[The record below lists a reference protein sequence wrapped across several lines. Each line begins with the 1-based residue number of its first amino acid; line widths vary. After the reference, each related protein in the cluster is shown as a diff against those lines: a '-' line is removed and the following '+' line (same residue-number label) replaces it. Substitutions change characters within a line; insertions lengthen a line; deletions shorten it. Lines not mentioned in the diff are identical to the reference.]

1 MIQREKEDSYT
12 MFGLANDPEMQCNTK
27 DQRKREKKS
36 AYLISIK
43 NTGKSYYTPPFEIMF

>member
-43 NTGKSYYTPPFEIMF
+43 NTGKSYYTSPF

>member
-1 MIQREKEDSYT
+1 

-36 AYLISIK
+36 ADLISIK
-43 NTGKSYYTPPFEIMF
+43 NTRKSYYTLPFEIVF